1 MVFGKTALAASV
13 DLRTSLSI
21 SPSQSDK
28 VHNVQKSMFYSQFPF
43 PSISHNDND
52 MTNSFQVELKLPD
65 LDCAYSWSPADLL
78 SLTEKLGRKEK
89 REETGVTE
97 PKSSSPEDLAILRDF
112 LASSSPDPV
121 KAPDQG
127 VVAFLHLL
135 TSLQPASHP
144 PLEFTVTSAIPLGAG
159 QWKMIDGFSA
169 SHPMQ
174 KFRNAVSPDL

>member
-1 MVFGKTALAASV
+1 M
-13 DLRTSLSI
+13 
-21 SPSQSDK
+21 
-28 VHNVQKSMFYSQFPF
+28 
-43 PSISHNDND
+43 
-52 MTNSFQVELKLPD
+52 ELKLPD

-112 LASSSPDPV
+112 LASSSPDPL

-159 QWKMIDGFSA
+159 QWNDRWVLAKP
-169 SHPMQ
+169 H
-174 KFRNAVSPDL
+174 NAKV

>member
-1 MVFGKTALAASV
+1 M
-13 DLRTSLSI
+13 
-21 SPSQSDK
+21 
-28 VHNVQKSMFYSQFPF
+28 
-43 PSISHNDND
+43 
-52 MTNSFQVELKLPD
+52 ELKLPD

-78 SLTEKLGRKEK
+78 RLTEKLGRKEK

-112 LASSSPDPV
+112 LASSSPDPL

-159 QWKMIDGFSA
+159 KWKMIDGFWPSQ
-169 SHPMQ
+169 PMQ

>member
-28 VHNVQKSMFYSQFPF
+28 VHNVQISMFYSQFPF

-89 REETGVTE
+89 RGETGVTE

-112 LASSSPDPV
+112 LASSSPDPL

-135 TSLQPASHP
+135 TSLQPADPSHP

-159 QWKMIDGFSA
+159 QWNDRWVLAKP
-169 SHPMQ
+169 H
-174 KFRNAVSPDL
+174 NAKV